1 MGTASTKKF
10 LRNNSGQ
17 VAEEAALLTSAGAG
31 DANRIPALNAAGIL
45 DDSIVN
51 SKSTSAGAGDAG
63 KIPKLNASGILN
75 DSIINSVSTS
85 AGASSAGKRVELNA
99 SGQIDET
106 MLPTGV
112 APDLAVIV
120 ASEALSAGNLVNI
133 WSNAGVANMRK
144 ADAASNKPAHGFV
157 KASIASLSSG
167 TCYFEGRISG
177 LTTVTPGENYLG
189 AAGAVT
195 ATPPTATGSCLQRIG
210 LGVSTTEVNFE
221 PDTAILLA

>member
-17 VAEEAALLTSAGAG
+17 VAEEAALLTSAGAA
-31 DANRIPALNAAGIL
+31 DANRLPALNANGIL
-45 DDSIVN
+45 DDSIMN
-51 SKSTSAGAGDAG
+51 AKATSAGAGDAG
-63 KIPKLNASGILN
+63 KIPKLNGSGVL
-75 DSIINSVSTS
+75 DGSIINSVSTS
-85 AGASSAGKRVELNA
+85 AGAASAGKRVELNG

-106 MLPTGV
+106 MLPTGA
-112 APDLAVIV
+112 APDLAVLV
-120 ASEALSAGNLVNI
+120 ASEVLSAGNLVNI
-133 WSNAGVANMRK
+133 WNDASVAKMRK

-157 KASIASLSSG
+157 RAAVASAASG

-177 LTTVTPGENYLG
+177 LIGVTPGENYLG
-189 AAGAVT
+189 NAGVVT
-195 ATPPTATGSCLQRIG
+195 ATPPTASGACLQRVG